1 MIVGGDWLLTAAGEP
16 IRGGAV
22 LTQGARIQ
30 AVGTFAGLTS
40 AHPSVGAEYYRGCV
54 LTPGL
59 VNAHTHL
66 SLTVLKDLAPSAPLP
81 EWLGG
86 VTKAVLRMGHDDFA
100 ASASLGALECLLSG
114 VTVVGDVTYGPE
126 ALAASADAGLG
137 GVFCWEVL
145 GLDAD
150 DLPRE
155 LAEREFPAHTG
166 ACTSGRTR
174 CGVSPHTPYTSGP
187 RLLRA
192 THAIAQRRHGAY
204 VVHVAESAAEREL
217 LEAGTGPF
225 ADTARRL
232 APDFAV
238 PRTSPVAYL
247 DSLGVLD
254 GAIAVHCVDVDA
266 ADIAL
271 LKRSVRGVVVCPRS
285 NAYLHNGEPP
295 ISALHR
301 AGITLAIGTDSA
313 ASNTDL
319 DLLSEARA
327 ARAIGRTLTSRGIL
341 RMLTAD
347 GAKTLGIDDAFGTL
361 EPGKQA
367 DLAVFRTEA
376 TRDPETAVLRH
387 GGRDALEALCA
398 AGIWRVR
405 EGRPCFPVGPIERAG
420 ARARAVAERGMA
432 DA

>member
-1 MIVGGDWLLTAAGEP
+1 MIVGGDWLLTAAGDP

-30 AVGTFAGLTS
+30 AVGTFAGLTA
-40 AHPSVGAEYYRGCV
+40 AHPSVAAEYYRGCV

-81 EWLGG
+81 QWLRG
-86 VTKAVLRMGHDDFA
+86 VTKAILRMGHDDFA
-100 ASASLGALECLLSG
+100 ASASLGALGCLLSG
-114 VTVVGDVTYGPE
+114 VTVVGDIAYGPE
-126 ALAASADAGLG
+126 SLAASADEGLG

-150 DLPRE
+150 DLPGE
-155 LAEREFPAHTG
+155 LAEREFPAEIG

-192 THAIAQRRHGAY
+192 THTVAQKHHVAY
-204 VVHVAESAAEREL
+204 VVHVAESPAEREL
-217 LEAGTGPF
+217 LRGGTGPF

-232 APDFAV
+232 APDFAP
-238 PRTSPVAYL
+238 PRMSPVAYL
-247 DSLGVLD
+247 ESLGVLD
-254 GAIAVHCVDVDA
+254 GAVAVHCVDVDA

-271 LKRSVRGVVVCPRS
+271 LKRCARGVVVCPRS

-295 ISALHR
+295 ISALYH
-301 AGITLAIGTDSA
+301 AGVTLAIGTDSV

-327 ARAIGRTLTSRGIL
+327 VRRIGPTVTSHRLI

-347 GAKTLGIDDAFGTL
+347 GAKALGIDDEFGTL

-367 DLAVFRTEA
+367 DIAVFRTEP
-376 TRDPETAVLRH
+376 TPDPETAVLRQ
-387 GGRDALEALCA
+387 GGRDTLEALCT
-398 AGIWRVR
+398 AGVWRVR
-405 EGRPCFPVGPIERAG
+405 DARPCFPIGSIERAG
-420 ARARAVAERGMA
+420 ARARAIAERAMENA
-432 DA
+432 